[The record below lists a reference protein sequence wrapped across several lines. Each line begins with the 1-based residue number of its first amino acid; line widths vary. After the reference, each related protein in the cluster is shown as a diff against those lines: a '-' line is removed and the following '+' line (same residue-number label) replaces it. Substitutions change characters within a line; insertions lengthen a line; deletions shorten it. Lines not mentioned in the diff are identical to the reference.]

1 MVAREAIANAV
12 KHAEAKN
19 ITIEIYK
26 SDEKLTIKISNDG
39 KLPTGKVTMGGG
51 LSNIKRMVEAKKG
64 WFEVEVKEQFSMRL
78 DFYNMSESKVN
89 RANGLE

>member
-19 ITIEIYK
+19 ITIGIYK
-26 SDEKLTIKISNDG
+26 SDEKLTIRISNDG

-51 LSNIKRMVEAKKG
+51 LSNIKRMIEAKKG
-64 WFEVEVKEQFSMRL
+64 QFEVEVKEQFSMTL